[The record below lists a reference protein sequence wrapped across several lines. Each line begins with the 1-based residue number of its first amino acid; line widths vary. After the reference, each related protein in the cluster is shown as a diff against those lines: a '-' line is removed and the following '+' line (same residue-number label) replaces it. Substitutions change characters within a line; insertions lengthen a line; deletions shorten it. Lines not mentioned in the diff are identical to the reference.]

1 VRGGG
6 LCRPGRRVAERQLQA
21 GHADFDVRHQRV
33 LTLPAIRRS
42 ASIGGNNPE
51 DGMNEETKALA
62 NALLDEVILGEGEAV
77 FAGTVVRPLIRLL
90 LKRGLVSVEDVAE
103 FIDNAILD
111 FEARDRTAREVD
123 KRVMAYARERLD
135 LLLTDLRTYLPPD
148 DQPLPEVP

>member
-1 VRGGG
+1 
-6 LCRPGRRVAERQLQA
+6 
-21 GHADFDVRHQRV
+21 
-33 LTLPAIRRS
+33 
-42 ASIGGNNPE
+42 
-51 DGMNEETKALA
+51 MNEETKALA

-123 KRVMAYARERLD
+123 KRVMAYARGRLE